1 MSERACSEQRS
12 VRTAQRQIAPQSLG
26 HVTDHVRNF
35 VSREFVLV
43 ERQQCLTLLPPLPHV
58 RLLVRVADVNAGLER
73 IVLLEE
79 FATGVGIGG
88 RKEVVEQRL

>member
-1 MSERACSEQRS
+1 MR
-12 VRTAQRQIAPQSLG
+12 
-26 HVTDHVRNF
+26 DF

-43 ERQQCLTLLPPLPHV
+43 ERQKRLTFLPPLSHV

-79 FATGVGIGG
+79 FATGIGVGG
-88 RKEVVEQRL
+88 RQEVVEQRLRGVAEGRRRESRGRHDRRIIGMRWL